1 MAAGIMHAIA
11 NPIAAPAPADAPI
24 PAQSTNSPGS
34 APDFAQVM
42 AGQRVTTVP
51 VSAQDKAGTSE
62 KRGATPSE
70 IPEKIPPHGLPAG
83 EGSGKTLPVALTAQ
97 TAATMPA
104 QTKTAATVEPSRKRS
119 GQAPANTDTT
129 AVPPMA
135 ALLFSPMLPL
145 AAAPPLAKP
154 ARTDEEAITAV
165 TLLHGGAPGKTTPLG
180 VVDVSGHNAVAV
192 PPRAGADHAAGAS
205 EKPNGQNPESGGAS
219 LQAPRPLP
227 TQGIGVVTP
236 NSLSDVAS
244 AVVST
249 KGLTASHGVGPSG
262 ANLSSMPVF
271 SGIAPTAGPASGGL
285 LVAPPVS
292 NHPQWGQALGQQVQF
307 LLGQGIQ
314 QATLQLNPPHL
325 GPLEVHLDLQQN
337 GQTNAFFS
345 SPHPEVREAIATAM
359 PQLQES
365 FAAAGMSLGQA
376 SVGAGGG
383 GRPFARNPSAS
394 ASRVA
399 VVAAATGGATLPVPA
414 RVRLGLVNTFA

>member
-24 PAQSTNSPGS
+24 SAQSTNSPGS
-34 APDFAQVM
+34 APDFAQMM
-42 AGQRVTTVP
+42 AGQRVTVP
-51 VSAQDKAGTSE
+51 VNAQDKAGTSE
-62 KRGATPSE
+62 KCGATPSE
-70 IPEKIPPHGLPAG
+70 IPEKVPPRGLPAG

-97 TAATMPA
+97 TAATVPA

-129 AVPPMA
+129 AVPPMT
-135 ALLFSPMLPL
+135 ALLFSPLPPL

-154 ARTDEEAITAV
+154 VRTDGATITAV

-192 PPRAGADHAAGAS
+192 PPSTGADRAAGAS
-205 EKPNGQNPESGGAS
+205 EKIDGRNPESGGAS

-227 TQGIGVVTP
+227 TQGIGVAIP
-236 NSLSDVAS
+236 ASLPGVVS

-249 KGLTASHGVGPSG
+249 KGLTGSHGVNPPA

-271 SGIAPTAGPASGGL
+271 SGVAPTAAPASGGL

-292 NHPQWGQALGQQVQF
+292 NHPQWSQALGQQVQF

-325 GPLEVHLDLQQN
+325 GPLEVRLDLQQN

-383 GRPFARNPSAS
+383 GRSFARNPSAS
-394 ASRVA
+394 ASRIA
-399 VVAAATGGATLPVPA
+399 VVAAATAGATLPV

>member
-1 MAAGIMHAIA
+1 MAAGIMRAIA

-24 PAQSTNSPGS
+24 SAQSTNSPGS

-42 AGQRVTTVP
+42 AGQRVTTVSVRAP
-51 VSAQDKAGTSE
+51 DKAGTSE

-70 IPEKIPPHGLPAG
+70 PPEKVPPHGLPAG
-83 EGSGKTLPVALTAQ
+83 EGSGKTLPVALTAK
-97 TAATMPA
+97 TAAIVPA

-119 GQAPANTDTT
+119 GQAPANTDTA
-129 AVPPMA
+129 AVPPMT

-145 AAAPPLAKP
+145 AAAPLAKP
-154 ARTDEEAITAV
+154 VRTDEAAITV
-165 TLLHGGAPGKTTPLG
+165 TLLHGGAPGKTTSLG
-180 VVDVSGHNAVAV
+180 VVDVSGHNTVAM
-192 PPRAGADHAAGAS
+192 PPRTGADHAAGTS
-205 EKPNGQNPESGGAS
+205 EKTNGQNPESGGAS
-219 LQAPRPLP
+219 LQAPRPVP
-227 TQGIGVVTP
+227 TQAIGVVTP
-236 NSLSDVAS
+236 NSLSGVVT

-249 KGLTASHGVGPSG
+249 KDLTASHGVGPSG

-271 SGIAPTAGPASGGL
+271 SGVAPTAGPASGGL

-365 FAAAGMSLGQA
+365 FAAAGMSLGQM
-376 SVGAGGG
+376 SVGVGGG
-383 GRPFARNPSAS
+383 GRPFARNPSAP